1 MIISRT
7 PFRISFFG
15 GGTDY
20 PAWYLKEGGAVLSTT
35 IDKYCY
41 ITCRYMPPF
50 FRELKHRVVWRH
62 VETVF
67 TLSDILHPAV
77 REGLPYLGFDDS
89 VGIEIHYQGDL
100 PARSGMGSSS
110 SFAVGF
116 IKALIALRGQMI
128 SKHDL
133 ALKAI
138 ELEQTVLKENVGS
151 QDQVAAAYGGL
162 NVIRF
167 LTTGEILVEP
177 VTILQARRDELQS
190 KLLLFYTGTSRI
202 ASKVAASIIAN
213 LSKRNETLKRME
225 SYVGQ
230 ALRIIAGTG
239 SLDDFGLLLHENW
252 MLKQQQSELVSNA
265 VVNDI
270 YEKAKNHGALGGK
283 LLGAGSSGFMVF
295 YVPPEKQP
303 AVIKALSAYLHVP
316 LKFDTEGCTLIHY
329 ENDKF

>member
-7 PFRISFFG
+7 PFRVSFFG

-62 VETVF
+62 VETVL
-67 TLSDILHPAV
+67 TLWDILHPAI
-77 REGLPYLGFDDS
+77 REGLPFLGFDDS
-89 VGIEIHYQGDL
+89 IGLEIHYQGDL

-110 SFAVGF
+110 SFAVGL
-116 IKALIALRGQMI
+116 IKALTALRQQMI

-138 ELEQTVLKENVGS
+138 ELEQEVLKEDVGS

-167 LTTGEILVEP
+167 LTSGEILVEP
-177 VTILQARRDELQS
+177 ITIPQGRKNELQS
-190 KLLLFYTGTSRI
+190 RLLLFYSGTGRF
-202 ASKVAASIIAN
+202 ASKVATSVIAN
-213 LSKRNETLKRME
+213 LSDRRQVLTRMRSCVE
-225 SYVGQ
+225 D
-230 ALRIIAGTG
+230 ALAILAGNG
-239 SLDDFGLLLHENW
+239 SLDDFGLLLHESW
-252 MLKQQQSELVSNA
+252 TLKRQQSEMVSNPL
-265 VVNDI
+265 VDGI
-270 YEKAKNHGALGGK
+270 YEKAREHGALGGK
-283 LLGAGSSGFMVF
+283 LLGAGSSGFMIF
-295 YVPPEKQP
+295 YVPPERQP
-303 AVIKALSAYLHVP
+303 DVIRALSDYLHVP
-316 LKFDTEGCTLIHY
+316 FKFDNEGCTLIY
-329 ENDKF
+329 YGNNNL